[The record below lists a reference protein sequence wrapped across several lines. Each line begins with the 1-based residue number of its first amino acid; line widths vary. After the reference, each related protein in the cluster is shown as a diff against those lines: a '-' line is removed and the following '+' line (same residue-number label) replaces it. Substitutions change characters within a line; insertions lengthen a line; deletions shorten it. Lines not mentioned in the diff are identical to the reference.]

1 MPGLRARGAGQRII
15 WAMARFKHK
24 LAAPAAPP
32 LNPGAWPLLDI
43 EAVDHEARGVGHIDG
58 KVVFVDG
65 ALTGERVRARVYK
78 RRPSYDQG
86 DLALLERSASSR
98 VIPAC
103 PHFGVCGGC
112 NMQHADPAAQIAYK
126 QRILEDNLA
135 RIGRVRPG
143 AMLPTI
149 QGPAWG
155 YRYRARLSV
164 RLVQKKG
171 GVLVGFHERNSSF
184 IADMSSCRILPA
196 HVSDLI
202 EPLKELISGLSLAD
216 RLPQVEVA
224 VGDATTV
231 LVFRILQGLDSADE
245 ARLRAFADT
254 HAVQVWLQTKGPD
267 TACRFHPAAAP
278 GLAYTL
284 PEFGI
289 HVPFGPSEFT
299 QVNPFV
305 NRALVSRAMRLLAP
319 RPGERIADLFCG
331 LGNFSLPMAVLGA
344 EVLGVEG
351 SAPLVRR
358 ATENAAY
365 NGLSERVRFVAADL
379 FDTTPETLAALGRF
393 DAMLIDPPRDGAVDV
408 VKSLGTQGPRRIVYV
423 SCSPAT
429 LARDAQILV
438 HQHGYR
444 LDAAGVAN
452 MFPHTAHVESIALFT
467 R

>member
-1 MPGLRARGAGQRII
+1 
-15 WAMARFKHK
+15 MARPQRK
-24 LAAPAAPP
+24 APAPAAGPP
-32 LNPGAWPLLDI
+32 DPHSLPLLEI
-43 EAVDHEARGVGHIDG
+43 EALDHEARGVGHVDG

-65 ALTGERVRARVYK
+65 ALTGERVRARIYK

-86 DLALLERSASSR
+86 EMAALDRAGASR
-98 VIPAC
+98 VVPVC

-112 NMQHADPAAQIAYK
+112 SMQHADPSAQVAYK

-135 RIGRVRPG
+135 RIGRVRPDV
-143 AMLPTI
+143 MLPTI

-155 YRYRARLSV
+155 YRHRARLSV
-164 RLVQKKG
+164 RLVPKKG
-171 GVLVGFHERNSSF
+171 GILVGFHERNSSF
-184 IADMSSCRILPA
+184 IAAMSSCGILPA
-196 HVSDLI
+196 HVSRLI
-202 EPLKELISGLSLAD
+202 EPLKELIAGLSLAD

-224 VGDATTV
+224 IGDAATV
-231 LVFRILQGLDSADE
+231 LVFRILQAPTEADE
-245 ARLRAFADT
+245 ARLRAFGDL
-254 HAVQVWLQTKGPD
+254 HAVQIWLQTKGPD
-267 TACRFHPAAAP
+267 TACRFHPPLAT

-284 PEFGI
+284 PEFGVR
-289 HVPFGPSEFT
+289 VPFGPSEFT

-305 NRALVSRAMRLLAP
+305 NRALVARAMRLLAP

-331 LGNFSLPMAVLGA
+331 LGNFSLPIAVLGA

-351 SAPLVRR
+351 SPALVRR
-358 ATENAAY
+358 AAENAAA
-365 NGLSERVRFVAADL
+365 NGVSALARFAVADL
-379 FDTTPETLAALGRF
+379 FEATPEGLAAFGHF
-393 DAMLIDPPRDGAVDV
+393 DGMLIDPPRDGAVAV
-408 VKSLGTQGPRRIVYV
+408 VKSLGADGPRRIVYV

-444 LDAAGVAN
+444 LDCAGVAN